1 MNIKLHRLVFW
12 LVAVVLLITGLFY
25 TFREQAVFVDVAY
38 VDVGPLEVSI
48 SEEGETRVRDIYEL
62 SSPLMGRVL
71 RIEVEAG
78 DDVAAAE
85 SIVAKIE
92 PSDPSF
98 LDLRSEEEA
107 RAAVKASEAV
117 LSLAKAQLNEAESEQ
132 EFAFS
137 ELERAQRLVDRKLVS
152 QRELDQART
161 NYKTKSAAVKTA
173 LASIK
178 ARESEL
184 AQAKARLVTP
194 IDIQNTNKECKCLS
208 IFSPITGKI
217 LRVLHESEGVIE
229 PGDVLVEI
237 GDTSDLE
244 IVVDFLSI
252 DAVRIKSG
260 QQVVIEEWG
269 GEYNLNG
276 IVRKVEPFGYTKV
289 SSLGIEE
296 QRVDV
301 IIDLVDTKDQWAS
314 LGHGYQVEAKV
325 ILWQDQ
331 SVLKLP
337 ITSLFRE
344 NTDWSV
350 FVVEEGRATL
360 KKVQIGKKNAF
371 EAQVLSGVEQGEQ
384 VILHPSNQ
392 IKNGVLIEERKI

>member
-12 LVAVVLLITGLFY
+12 LVAVVLLIAGLFY
-25 TFREQAVFVDVAY
+25 TFREQAIFVDVAY

-78 DDVAAAE
+78 DDVTAAQ

-194 IDIQNTNKECKCLS
+194 IDIQDSNKECKCLS

-269 GEYNLNG
+269 GDSYLKG

-301 IIDLVDTKDQWAS
+301 VIDLVDTKEHWAS

-350 FVVEEGRATL
+350 FVIQKGRATL

-371 EAQVLSGVEQGEQ
+371 EAQVLSGVKKGEQ
-384 VILHPSNQ
+384 VILHPNNQ
-392 IKNGVLIEERKI
+392 IKNGVLIEERKM